1 MRHTNELMII
11 LNPKN
16 TERIIYRL
24 YDYQMYMSNEIRN
37 SANPALPAIHAFE
50 RFLVKDMFPIQGRVL
65 IKNPSGQKA

>member
-1 MRHTNELMII
+1 MII

-50 RFLVKDMFPIQGRVL
+50 RFLLTDLFPIQGRVDIL
-65 IKNPSGQKA
+65 HPSGMKDKA